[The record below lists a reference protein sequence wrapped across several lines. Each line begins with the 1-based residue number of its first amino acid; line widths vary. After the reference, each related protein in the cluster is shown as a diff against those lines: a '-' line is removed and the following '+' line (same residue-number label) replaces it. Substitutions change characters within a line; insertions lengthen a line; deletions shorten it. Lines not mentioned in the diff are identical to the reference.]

1 MRFSSFDSALIAVTI
16 VYLYNAPFTK
26 VEESFTIQ
34 AIHDILNYGIWDL
47 KRFDHFQFPGVV
59 PRTFIGALIISILTK
74 PLVLISKLAGINNL
88 PTELETQTLA
98 RAVIALTNALS
109 LIYLKN
115 SAQDLLDQIAKEKQD
130 EDEKRRTVFGKSEIN
145 LFTVGSWF
153 SVFLMTGFHLM
164 YYVSRPLP
172 NFVMTLP
179 LTNVALSWILQDN
192 YQWAIFL
199 ASFTAVIFR
208 LEVLALGAGIALF
221 SAIYRKIS
229 FFRALKF
236 GILGFGIGLG
246 VTLFIDSYFWQTWSM
261 PEIDAFIFNVLNGNS
276 SKWGVEPFF
285 AYFTHY
291 LRMLFIPPTILLL
304 NLLGFKIAPTNMKII
319 TFGSIF
325 HIFVL
330 SLQPHKEW
338 RFIVYALPSIILLGS
353 TAAAYIWENIEIRT
367 IRNFLLVSLIPLS
380 PIFSA
385 VFSCCFLYIS
395 SMNYPGGNALAE
407 FNRMLLDQ
415 NITNVTV
422 HLAVPV
428 CMTGATLFGELN
440 HDTYGVTYDRTE
452 DPEKLQ
458 ELWSSF
464 DYVIAPEP
472 FTSPFGK
479 QIKNDWELVQ
489 TTDTYAGINFAALN
503 DQIFLQDKNLFT
515 FAKESITS
523 DVSILDQLNNLL
535 NSLILRGTVFFTYK
549 RRNEE

>member
-523 DVSILDQLNNLL
+523 DVSILDQLSNLL